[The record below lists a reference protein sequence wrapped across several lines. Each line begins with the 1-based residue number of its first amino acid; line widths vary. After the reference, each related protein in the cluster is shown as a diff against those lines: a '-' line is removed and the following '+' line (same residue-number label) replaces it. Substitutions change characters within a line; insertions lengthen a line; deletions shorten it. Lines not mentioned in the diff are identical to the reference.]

1 MHCIDQGMLYD
12 TCGVFVHMLFTIYY
26 IFIHTVYSSLH
37 TLYPDILY
45 RIYTKHVCILSIYY
59 NTTVYTVDIY
69 YLLPTIYYT
78 LYSIHYIYST
88 PTYTQAS
95 YESYEKLIE
104 SKRLELTQLVDSIAT
119 LKDTYKKTSSTT
131 GTGAKKGKKSIP
143 ETGTTKKSGSSTS
156 KITGSGTGNKKPVN
170 KRISEEKVLKSKST
184 PITTNKAT
192 TTGTISKYIT
202 SYVSYENVTSVA
214 VRVFEN
220 RAVLLFGLAS
230 AGIYLYGDYLS
241 V

>member
-1 MHCIDQGMLYD
+1 MYCPLCIILLTLY
-12 TCGVFVHMLFTIYY
+12 TIHHIYY
-26 IFIHTVYSSLH
+26 I
-37 TLYPDILY
+37 
-45 RIYTKHVCILSIYY
+45 
-59 NTTVYTVDIY
+59 
-69 YLLPTIYYT
+69 
-78 LYSIHYIYST
+78 
-88 PTYTQAS
+88 QAS
-95 YESYEKLIE
+95 YESYEKLID
-104 SKRLELTQLVDSIAT
+104 SKRLELTQLVDSITT
-119 LKDTYKKTSSTT
+119 LKETYKKTSTTT
-131 GTGAKKGKKSIP
+131 GTKKGKKSIP

>member
-1 MHCIDQGMLYD
+1 MYHLLY
-12 TCGVFVHMLFTIYY
+12 I
-26 IFIHTVYSSLH
+26 
-37 TLYPDILY
+37 ILL
-45 RIYTKHVCILSIYY
+45 KL
-59 NTTVYTVDIY
+59 
-69 YLLPTIYYT
+69 YYT
-78 LYSIHYIYST
+78 LLYSIYHILY
-88 PTYTQAS
+88 TYTQAS

-104 SKRLELTQLVDSIAT
+104 SKRLELTQLVDSIAK

-156 KITGSGTGNKKPVN
+156 KITGSGTGNNKKPVN

-184 PITTNKAT
+184 PTITTNKAT
-192 TTGTISKYIT
+192 TTGAISNHIGR
-202 SYVSYENVTSVA
+202 YVSYENITSVA
-214 VRVFEN
+214 VRMFEN
-220 RAVLLFGLAS
+220 RAVFLFGLAS